1 VTTEEPRLSAAI
13 AANGSLR
20 TQTAA
25 KLTAAGIK
33 ADNINNSRFSMSP
46 QYGWFG
52 KTPTSFK
59 VVNRMAIAIF
69 DESELKAVATVADES
84 EQMQISETT
93 FEHTNKDEFR
103 TMVKKQALDKILA
116 QKALYEDRLGVT
128 LEPVAVRDSAV
139 TQRATAGAQM
149 LEEVI
154 VTARKARD
162 SYLSPSQEVGGSS
175 FDEVTYEANLVVDFR
190 VVGATAGGP

>member
-1 VTTEEPRLSAAI
+1 
-13 AANGSLR
+13 
-20 TQTAA
+20 
-25 KLTAAGIK
+25 
-33 ADNINNSRFSMSP
+33 MSP